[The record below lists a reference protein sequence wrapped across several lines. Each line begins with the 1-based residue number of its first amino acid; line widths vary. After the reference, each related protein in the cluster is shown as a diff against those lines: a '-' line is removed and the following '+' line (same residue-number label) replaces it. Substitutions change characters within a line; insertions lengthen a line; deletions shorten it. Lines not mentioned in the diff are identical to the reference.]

1 MHWSVDSQSD
11 FDFVTKVYEKLYPI
25 NSNFDKDE
33 IIQLLSENEFLKINE
48 GGTGYEGLAKSL
60 KEDEEFK
67 KIKIGLYLVLSSLE

>member
-33 IIQLLSENEFLKINE
+33 IIQLLSENPSF
-48 GGTGYEGLAKSL
+48 
-60 KEDEEFK
+60 
-67 KIKIGLYLVLSSLE
+67 